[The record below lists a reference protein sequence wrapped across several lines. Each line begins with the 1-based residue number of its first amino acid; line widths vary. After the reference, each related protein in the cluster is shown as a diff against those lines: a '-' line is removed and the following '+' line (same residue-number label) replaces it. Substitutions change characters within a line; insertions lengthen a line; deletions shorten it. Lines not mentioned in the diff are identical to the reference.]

1 MTLPEL
7 SPEAKREAL
16 RKAQEMR
23 SKRAKVRE
31 DLKQGRLTLEEV
43 LDNADD
49 AVVSR
54 MRVTY
59 LLESLPRIGKVR
71 SRKIMEEIGIHES
84 RRIQGLGARQK
95 EALLSKLAK

>member
-7 SPEAKREAL
+7 SPEAKRAAL
-16 RKAQEMR
+16 KKAQEMR

-31 DLKQGRLTLEEV
+31 DLKQGRLTLREV

-49 AVVSR
+49 AVISR
-54 MRVTY
+54 MRVSY

-84 RRIQGLGARQK
+84 RRVQGLS
-95 EALLSKLAK
+95 LIHI